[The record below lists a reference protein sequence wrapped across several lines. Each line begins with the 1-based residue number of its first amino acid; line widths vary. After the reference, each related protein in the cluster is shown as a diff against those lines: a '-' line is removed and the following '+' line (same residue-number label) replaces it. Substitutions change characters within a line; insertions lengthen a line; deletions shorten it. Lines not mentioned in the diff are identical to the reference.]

1 VAVRL
6 GATDS
11 VTTIDLGLVPFYW
24 RTKPAPGPDGSGIPQ
39 RLPFAFAFDTGLQ
52 LVIQQRRP
60 EVLNWLNVVYTRDTN
75 VGYLQEGHSL
85 AESYGNDFLHFFA
98 RTARPSSYGRGQSLA
113 EIGCGGVY
121 LLDRLRAQG
130 YDVVGIDPSP
140 VTVRAGARAGIRIIP
155 EFFPSPSLHE
165 SFDVI
170 IHYDVLEH
178 TDDPVAF
185 LGAHRNHLR
194 PGGEVVLAVPDCTAH
209 IAGGDIAMMLH
220 EHLNYFDE
228 ASLGLTVRTAGFEPI
243 AIERSSHGGVLFCH
257 ARLGGTSSPPP
268 AGSTAKFDGFA
279 KLVGG
284 TRASISVI
292 FESAHRRG
300 EDIGCYVP
308 LRAFPYLGPALDA
321 DIRVRLFDDDPGVHG
336 RYFDGIDLPVEN
348 MHDLI
353 ARPPRNLIVFSQAF
367 GDAICDRV
375 AAATDG
381 RTAIATIGRL
391 TGGGD

>member
-1 VAVRL
+1 M
-6 GATDS
+6 
-11 VTTIDLGLVPFYW
+11 TTIDLGHVPFYW
-24 RTKPAPGPDGSGIPQ
+24 RTKPAPGPDGSGIPE
-39 RLPFAFAFDTGLQ
+39 RLPFAFAFDAGLQ

-60 EVLNWLNVVYTRDTN
+60 EVLDWLNVVYTRDAN

-85 AESYGNDFLHFFA
+85 AESYGNDFLRFFA
-98 RTARPSSYGRGQSLA
+98 QTARPGSVGRSQSLA

-121 LLDRLRAQG
+121 LLDRLRARG

-140 VTVRAGARAGIRIIP
+140 VTVRAGARAGIRVIP
-155 EFFPSPSLHE
+155 EFFPSPSLRE

-185 LGAHRNHLR
+185 LRAHRDHLR

-209 IAGGDIAMMLH
+209 IGGGDIAMMLH

-228 ASLGLTVRTAGFEPI
+228 ASLGLTVRAAGFEPV
-243 AIERSSHGGVLFCH
+243 AIERSSHGGVLFCR
-257 ARLGGTSSPPP
+257 ARLGSAGAPPSPGP
-268 AGSTAKFDGFA
+268 TAKFDDFA
-279 KLVGG
+279 RLVGG
-284 TRASISVI
+284 TRAAIGDV

-300 EDIGCYVP
+300 EDVGCYVP

-321 DIRVRLFDDDPGVHG
+321 GIAIRLFDDDPGVHG

-348 MHDLI
+348 MDDLV
-353 ARPPRNLIVFSQAF
+353 ARPPRNLIVFSRAF
-367 GDAICDRV
+367 GDAIRDRV
-375 AAATDG
+375 AAATTG
-381 RTAIATIGRL
+381 RTVITTIGGL
-391 TGGGD
+391 STGRG